1 MKSVTADICLAPAWT
16 ARVNSFH
23 PSLTKG
29 MLLLASYLRYLV
41 ENLLYVMFSLSCLS
55 WWQFFVLCDFPHHV
69 HGREVGSQNAAR
81 SRPIENPTSSR
92 ADIWKTTGKTR
103 IIHNHNSSLRFG
115 YFSNRVSLEYET
127 QEAEQKLCVTY
138 ICASITVG
146 FIPRDLYTHP

>member
-29 MLLLASYLRYLV
+29 MLLLAPYLRYLA
-41 ENLLYVMFSLSCLS
+41 ENLLYVMYLS
-55 WWQFFVLCDFPHHV
+55 WWYFFVFCDIPHNI
-69 HGREVGSQNAAR
+69 HGREEGTGSQNAAT

-103 IIHNHNSSLRFG
+103 IIHNQNSSLRFG
-115 YFSNRVSLEYET
+115 YFSSLVSLEYET

>member
-29 MLLLASYLRYLV
+29 MLLLASYLRYLA
-41 ENLLYVMFSLSCLS
+41 ENLLNVMYLS
-55 WWQFFVLCDFPHHV
+55 WWQFFVFCDIPHHV
-69 HGREVGSQNAAR
+69 QGKEVGTGSQNAAR

-103 IIHNHNSSLRFG
+103 IIHNQNSSLRFG
-115 YFSNRVSLEYET
+115 YFSNLVS
-127 QEAEQKLCVTY
+127 
-138 ICASITVG
+138 
-146 FIPRDLYTHP
+146 